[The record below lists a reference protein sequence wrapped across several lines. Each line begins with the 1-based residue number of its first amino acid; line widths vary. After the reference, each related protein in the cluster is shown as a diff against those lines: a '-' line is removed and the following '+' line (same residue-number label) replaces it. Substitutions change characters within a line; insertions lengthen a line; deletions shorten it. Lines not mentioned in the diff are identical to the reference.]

1 MKKRHLR
8 NMKRWIGW
16 ILAVV
21 VIATSGNMPAVV
33 WADEFSDGT
42 DIGISENKNVS
53 DSEEIFTDTEDE
65 SSEDIQKNSLS
76 KKEEEDSEAV
86 VEEPT
91 DVLAARA
98 SNPFSKGQCTW
109 YAYKRWTELLGY
121 APAVING
128 NAGGWYN
135 NCVSKGFSRGNEPKV
150 GAIACWNNGFGND
163 SGHVAV
169 VEAVYSDHITI
180 SEYNWNIK
188 EGYEE
193 NQLYFNKIDRRSSSK
208 PNRHLMGYI
217 YLPGTPSVKPSYKD
231 FSVSQSVYSLH
242 DIIEFKVKPINATGI
257 GISIDKEGVG
267 RVVAGDC
274 NRTDGHTLWGINLGV
289 GKYSAHITVYN
300 GSKWVDTND
309 VYFSVVPPEYS
320 NLSVSKE
327 KYGTNEDIQFNIN
340 TSHTERM
347 TIGIDREG
355 EGRVYTESCGN
366 SVNGWSVPAGK
377 LGEGKYT
384 AYFSLYST
392 NDYWLD
398 TEKVSFSVYD
408 PETAPSYSDFSISKS
423 VYSLHDIIEF
433 KVNPINATSIGISI
447 DKEGIG
453 RVVAGD
459 CNRTDG
465 HTLWGINLGV
475 GKYSAHITVY
485 NGSKWVD
492 TNDVYFSVVPPEY
505 SNLSVSKEKYG
516 TNEDIQFNINT
527 SHTERMTIGIDR
539 EGEGRVYTESC
550 GNSVN
555 GWSVPAGKLGEGKY
569 TAYFSLYSTNDYWL
583 DTEKVSFSVYD
594 PETAPSYSDF
604 SISKSVYSLHDII
617 EFKVNPINATSI
629 GISIDKEGIGRVV
642 AGDCNRTDGHTLW
655 GINLGVGKYSAH
667 ITVYNGSKWVDTND
681 VYFSVVPPEYS
692 NLSVSKEKYGT
703 NEDIQFNINT
713 SHTERMTIGIDRE
726 GEGRV
731 YTEPCGDSV
740 NGWSIPAKKLGT
752 GKYTAY
758 FSLYST
764 NDYWLDTET
773 VSFSVVAPEPLS
785 VSLKMERNSVVAGE
799 SVRLYAQTQG
809 GTGKYTYKFII
820 CDAKGNWFKLRD
832 YGEDNTYIWIPGVSG
847 KKTLYVDVK
856 DDSGKVK
863 RAELS
868 CEVINKMETLTVKL
882 TADPSSSVVSG
893 KTVKLTA
900 SANGGTEKYTY
911 KFLVC
916 DAKGNW
922 YKIRDFGSINTC
934 TWIPGAAGKKTLYVD
949 VKDSAGTVKR
959 AEISYEVAKKVE
971 PLTAKFIVEPS
982 VSAVSGKT
990 VKLTASGNGGTGKYT
1005 YKFLV
1010 CDAKGNWYRI
1020 RDFESSNT
1028 CTWTPGAA
1036 GKKTLYVDVK
1046 DSAGTVKRAELS
1058 YEVEKKVEALTAKLT
1073 ADPSSS
1079 VVSGKTV
1086 KLTASATGGSGK
1098 YTYKFLVCDAKG
1110 NWYRIRDFESS
1121 NTCTWIPGAAG
1132 KKTLYVDVKD
1142 SAGTVK
1148 RTEVPYEVKT
1158 K

>member
-98 SNPFSKGQCTW
+98 SNPFSTGQCTW

-121 APAVING
+121 APTVING

-150 GAIACWNNGFGND
+150 GAIACWNNGLGND

-188 EGYEE
+188 KGYEE

-355 EGRVYTESCGN
+355 EGRVYTEPCGD
-366 SVNGWSVPAGK
+366 SVNGWSIPAKK
-377 LGEGKYT
+377 LGT
-384 AYFSLYST
+384 
-392 NDYWLD
+392 
-398 TEKVSFSVYD
+398 
-408 PETAPSYSDFSISKS
+408 
-423 VYSLHDIIEF
+423 
-433 KVNPINATSIGISI
+433 
-447 DKEGIG
+447 
-453 RVVAGD
+453 
-459 CNRTDG
+459 
-465 HTLWGINLGV
+465 
-475 GKYSAHITVY
+475 
-485 NGSKWVD
+485 
-492 TNDVYFSVVPPEY
+492 
-505 SNLSVSKEKYG
+505 
-516 TNEDIQFNINT
+516 
-527 SHTERMTIGIDR
+527 
-539 EGEGRVYTESC
+539 
-550 GNSVN
+550 
-555 GWSVPAGKLGEGKY
+555 GKY

-832 YGEDNTYIWIPGVSG
+832 YREDNTYIWTPGVSG

-868 CEVINKMETLTVKL
+868 CEVINKMKALTVKL
-882 TADPSSSVVSG
+882 TADPLSSVVSG

-900 SANGGTEKYTY
+900 SANGGTGKYTY

-922 YKIRDFGSINTC
+922 YKIRDFESSNTC
-934 TWIPGAAGKKTLYVD
+934 TWTPGAAGKKTLYVD

-1028 CTWTPGAA
+1028 CTWIPGVA
-1036 GKKTLYVDVK
+1036 GKKTLYVDIK

-1058 YEVEKKVEALTAKLT
+1058 YEVAKKVDALMAKLT
-1073 ADPSSS
+1073 VEPSISA
-1079 VVSGKTV
+1079 VSGKTV
-1086 KLTASATGGSGK
+1086 KLTASGNGGTGK

-1110 NWYRIRDFESS
+1110 NWYRIRDFGSS
-1121 NTCTWIPGAAG
+1121 NTCIWIPGAAG

-1142 SAGTVK
+1142 SVGTVK

>member
-21 VIATSGNMPAVV
+21 VIATSGNMSAVV

-121 APAVING
+121 APTVING

-188 EGYEE
+188 KGYEE

-217 YLPGTPSVKPSYKD
+217 YLPGTPSVKPSYSD

-300 GSKWVDTND
+300 ESKWVDTND

-327 KYGTNEDIQFNIN
+327 KYRTNEDIQFNIN

-355 EGRVYTESCGN
+355 EGRIYTESCGN

-377 LGEGKYT
+377 LGAGKYT

-408 PETAPSYSDFSISKS
+408 PETAPSYSDFSVSQS

-465 HTLWGINLGV
+465 HI
-475 GKYSAHITVY
+475 
-485 NGSKWVD
+485 
-492 TNDVYFSVVPPEY
+492 
-505 SNLSVSKEKYG
+505 
-516 TNEDIQFNINT
+516 
-527 SHTERMTIGIDR
+527 
-539 EGEGRVYTESC
+539 
-550 GNSVN
+550 
-555 GWSVPAGKLGEGKY
+555 
-569 TAYFSLYSTNDYWL
+569 
-583 DTEKVSFSVYD
+583 
-594 PETAPSYSDF
+594 
-604 SISKSVYSLHDII
+604 
-617 EFKVNPINATSI
+617 
-629 GISIDKEGIGRVV
+629 
-642 AGDCNRTDGHTLW
+642 LW

-773 VSFSVVAPEPLS
+773 VSFSIVAPEPLS

>member
-355 EGRVYTESCGN
+355 EGR
-366 SVNGWSVPAGK
+366 
-377 LGEGKYT
+377 
-384 AYFSLYST
+384 
-392 NDYWLD
+392 
-398 TEKVSFSVYD
+398 
-408 PETAPSYSDFSISKS
+408 I
-423 VYSLHDIIEF
+423 
-433 KVNPINATSIGISI
+433 
-447 DKEGIG
+447 
-453 RVVAGD
+453 
-459 CNRTDG
+459 
-465 HTLWGINLGV
+465 
-475 GKYSAHITVY
+475 
-485 NGSKWVD
+485 
-492 TNDVYFSVVPPEY
+492 
-505 SNLSVSKEKYG
+505 
-516 TNEDIQFNINT
+516 
-527 SHTERMTIGIDR
+527 
-539 EGEGRVYTESC
+539 YTESC

>member
-21 VIATSGNMPAVV
+21 VIATSGNMSAVV

-121 APAVING
+121 APTVING

-188 EGYEE
+188 KGYEE

-217 YLPGTPSVKPSYKD
+217 YLPGTPSVKPSYSD

-300 GSKWVDTND
+300 ESKWVDTND

-327 KYGTNEDIQFNIN
+327 KYRTNEDIQFNIN

-355 EGRVYTESCGN
+355 EGRIYTESCGN

-377 LGEGKYT
+377 LGAGKYT

-408 PETAPSYSDFSISKS
+408 PETAPSYSDFSVSQS

-465 HTLWGINLGV
+465 HI
-475 GKYSAHITVY
+475 
-485 NGSKWVD
+485 
-492 TNDVYFSVVPPEY
+492 
-505 SNLSVSKEKYG
+505 
-516 TNEDIQFNINT
+516 
-527 SHTERMTIGIDR
+527 
-539 EGEGRVYTESC
+539 
-550 GNSVN
+550 
-555 GWSVPAGKLGEGKY
+555 
-569 TAYFSLYSTNDYWL
+569 
-583 DTEKVSFSVYD
+583 
-594 PETAPSYSDF
+594 
-604 SISKSVYSLHDII
+604 
-617 EFKVNPINATSI
+617 
-629 GISIDKEGIGRVV
+629 
-642 AGDCNRTDGHTLW
+642 LW

-773 VSFSVVAPEPLS
+773 VSFSIVAPEPLS

-1121 NTCTWIPGAAG
+1121 NTCIWTPGAAG

>member
-98 SNPFSKGQCTW
+98 SNPFSTGQCTW

-121 APAVING
+121 APTVING

-150 GAIACWNNGFGND
+150 GAIACWNNGLGND

-188 EGYEE
+188 KGYEE

-355 EGRVYTESCGN
+355 EGRVYTEPCGD
-366 SVNGWSVPAGK
+366 SVNGWSIPAKK
-377 LGEGKYT
+377 LGT
-384 AYFSLYST
+384 
-392 NDYWLD
+392 
-398 TEKVSFSVYD
+398 
-408 PETAPSYSDFSISKS
+408 
-423 VYSLHDIIEF
+423 
-433 KVNPINATSIGISI
+433 
-447 DKEGIG
+447 
-453 RVVAGD
+453 
-459 CNRTDG
+459 
-465 HTLWGINLGV
+465 
-475 GKYSAHITVY
+475 
-485 NGSKWVD
+485 
-492 TNDVYFSVVPPEY
+492 
-505 SNLSVSKEKYG
+505 
-516 TNEDIQFNINT
+516 
-527 SHTERMTIGIDR
+527 
-539 EGEGRVYTESC
+539 
-550 GNSVN
+550 
-555 GWSVPAGKLGEGKY
+555 GKY

-832 YGEDNTYIWIPGVSG
+832 YREDNTYIWTPGVSG

-868 CEVINKMETLTVKL
+868 CEVINKMKALTVKL
-882 TADPSSSVVSG
+882 TADPLSSVVSG

-900 SANGGTEKYTY
+900 SANGGTGKYTY

-922 YKIRDFGSINTC
+922 YKIRDFESSNTC
-934 TWIPGAAGKKTLYVD
+934 TWTPGAAGKKTLYVD

-1028 CTWTPGAA
+1028 CTWIPGVA
-1036 GKKTLYVDVK
+1036 GKKTLYVDIK

-1058 YEVEKKVEALTAKLT
+1058 YEVAKKVDALMAKLT
-1073 ADPSSS
+1073 VEPSISA
-1079 VVSGKTV
+1079 VSGKTV
-1086 KLTASATGGSGK
+1086 KLTASGNGGTGK

-1110 NWYRIRDFESS
+1110 NWYRIRDFGSS
-1121 NTCTWIPGAAG
+1121 NTCIWIPGAAG

-1142 SAGTVK
+1142 SVGTVK
-1148 RTEVPYEVKT
+1148 RTEVSYEVKT

>member
-1 MKKRHLR
+1 MKKRHLI

-98 SNPFSKGQCTW
+98 SNPFSTGQCTW

-121 APAVING
+121 APTVING

-150 GAIACWNNGFGND
+150 GAIACWNNGLGND

-188 EGYEE
+188 KGYEE

-355 EGRVYTESCGN
+355 EGRVYTEPCGD
-366 SVNGWSVPAGK
+366 SVNGWSIPAKK
-377 LGEGKYT
+377 LGT
-384 AYFSLYST
+384 
-392 NDYWLD
+392 
-398 TEKVSFSVYD
+398 
-408 PETAPSYSDFSISKS
+408 
-423 VYSLHDIIEF
+423 
-433 KVNPINATSIGISI
+433 
-447 DKEGIG
+447 
-453 RVVAGD
+453 
-459 CNRTDG
+459 
-465 HTLWGINLGV
+465 
-475 GKYSAHITVY
+475 
-485 NGSKWVD
+485 
-492 TNDVYFSVVPPEY
+492 
-505 SNLSVSKEKYG
+505 
-516 TNEDIQFNINT
+516 
-527 SHTERMTIGIDR
+527 
-539 EGEGRVYTESC
+539 
-550 GNSVN
+550 
-555 GWSVPAGKLGEGKY
+555 GKY

-832 YGEDNTYIWIPGVSG
+832 YREDNTYIWTPGVSG

-868 CEVINKMETLTVKL
+868 CEVINKMKALTVKL
-882 TADPSSSVVSG
+882 TADPLSSVVSG

-900 SANGGTEKYTY
+900 SANGGTGKYTY

-922 YKIRDFGSINTC
+922 YKIRDFESSNTC
-934 TWIPGAAGKKTLYVD
+934 TWTPGAAGKKTLYVD

-1028 CTWTPGAA
+1028 CTWIPGVA
-1036 GKKTLYVDVK
+1036 GKKTLYVDIK

-1058 YEVEKKVEALTAKLT
+1058 YEVAKKVDALMAKLT
-1073 ADPSSS
+1073 VEPSISA
-1079 VVSGKTV
+1079 VSGKTV
-1086 KLTASATGGSGK
+1086 KLTASGNGGTGK

-1110 NWYRIRDFESS
+1110 NWYRIRDFGSS
-1121 NTCTWIPGAAG
+1121 NTCIWIPGAAG

-1142 SAGTVK
+1142 SVGTVK